1 MLMGLEIMIT
11 VFLFFFFCIKIIILG
26 FWLGLEKMH

>member
-11 VFLFFFFCIKIIILG
+11 VFLFFFCIKIIILG
-26 FWLGLEKMH
+26 FWLGLEKIH